1 MNQQEPIMKTRS
13 VPAVRLPRPTSASR
27 ESRVYSEGIIAGLA
41 GAATIA
47 VWFFLLDVLNGR
59 PFYTPMVLGTALF
72 SRAGELVMPPEFSIS
87 FETVLMY
94 TAVHTLVFC
103 AVGGIAAKLI
113 DLAENDA
120 SLGFG
125 ILLLFVVFEF
135 GFIAVAFVFAEP
147 VLHALT
153 WSAILVGNLL
163 AAGAMAGYFWQ
174 HHPGLII
181 RP

>member
-1 MNQQEPIMKTRS
+1 MATHS
-13 VPAVRLPRPTSASR
+13 VPAGGLPKRVEATG
-27 ESRVYSEGIIAGLA
+27 ESRVYSEGIIAGLV

-72 SRAGELVMPPEFSIS
+72 SRAGELVTPEEFPIS

-94 TAVHTLVFC
+94 TWVHALVFC
-103 AVGGIAAKLI
+103 VIGGIASKLI
-113 DLAENDA
+113 DLAEDNA

-153 WSAILVGNLL
+153 WPAILAGDLL